1 MAHSF
6 LVSELTDPVIELASD
21 HSGNLVSQPVEQT
34 ARDWRGQIGGEA
46 NVGAVPEAA
55 SQLSR
60 SLQPG
65 LVPSSGR
72 SVPTNTASAWAAADS
87 EAFPR
92 HRRPR
97 LPVSERAD
105 RCALPRRNRLI
116 PVRLSATRPGRDID
130 ARVR

>member
-92 HRRPR
+92 HRRP
-97 LPVSERAD
+97 
-105 RCALPRRNRLI
+105 PRSHQGRFQ
-116 PVRLSATRPGRDID
+116 ARPRT
-130 ARVR
+130 A